1 MVSLPEADFKSDD
14 EYEADFVEELE
25 DDSEDEGL

>member
-1 MVSLPEADFKSDD
+1 MLSLPEADSESDD
-14 EYEADFVEELE
+14 EYEADFLEELE